1 MDERAIR
8 HRAIDL
14 NGECW
19 RLLEKPD
26 RTPAET
32 AAMVA
37 AAKESLD
44 LWKQV
49 GTAVNAQ
56 RGAWLVARAAV
67 DARDVDGALDFAL
80 KTLELT
86 TLHRDELADFDLAFA
101 EEIVARAAAL
111 AGDTERAAR
120 HHAEAKRLGEA
131 ICDPEDRKE
140 FLRQFAIGPWFGM
153 GGRRSL

>member
-1 MDERAIR
+1 RPRRADRLGTPVGGHRACPSAKRDVGLFPQLRRAARQSLDREGLIVMDERAIR

-67 DARDVDGALDFAL
+67 DARDVDGALDF
-80 KTLELT
+80 
-86 TLHRDELADFDLAFA
+86 
-101 EEIVARAAAL
+101 
-111 AGDTERAAR
+111 
-120 HHAEAKRLGEA
+120 
-131 ICDPEDRKE
+131 
-140 FLRQFAIGPWFGM
+140 
-153 GGRRSL
+153 